1 MNISYTLRSEHDKL
15 IKGLNDSL
23 AKVSR
28 MSECESVLKHVYDH
42 DLSKID
48 REFIRL
54 IQTNVPDVQ
63 IIHDTISVYLAD
75 IIKYPDGFDLSKEC
89 NIIDPAT
96 AIADRAALYL
106 NYYCDDCPLF
116 INMDSRIHNRLNS
129 HIRLGA
135 AVRAAITRGISSF
148 DVKGG
153 FPPGIYQIKL
163 IKFDISSYQCNWIRT
178 GNDDVDFQMDS
189 IPHFR
194 KTADNIILQDHW
206 KLFSHVECDYSVV
219 AIEAVKEGKSSSKS
233 VSSKQK
239 SSKAN

>member
-23 AKVSR
+23 AKVNR
-28 MSECESVLKHVYDH
+28 FNDYEKPIVHVYDH
-42 DLSKID
+42 DLSALD
-48 REFIRL
+48 QEFLSL
-54 IQTNVPDVQ
+54 IQTNVPTAD

-75 IIKYPDGFDLSKEC
+75 IIKYPDGFDLAKEC
-89 NIIDPAT
+89 NIIDPDT
-96 AIADRAALYL
+96 SIADRAAEYL
-106 NYYCDDCPLF
+106 NYYCDICPLF
-116 INMDSRIHNRLNS
+116 VNMDSRIHNRLNS

-135 AVRAAITRGISSF
+135 AVHSAITQGISSF

-153 FPPGIYQIKL
+153 FPIGTYQIKL
-163 IKFDISSYQCNWIRT
+163 LRFDISSYQCNWQKT
-178 GNDDVDFQMDS
+178 DNEVVNQQMDS

-194 KTADNIILQDHW
+194 RSADNIILQDHW
-206 KLFSHVECDYSVV
+206 KLYSTVDSDYSVV

-239 SSKAN
+239 VRN